1 VGSFHNYSSYIRIYQ
16 FFHSHT
22 FLIELI
28 LDDWPTEILLFSNTF
43 NPFFKLNFSI
53 LFKKIN
59 LNHFHWPTKTYI
71 KMLQRN
77 IQKQFF
83 FKSSSSFINNQMNVK
98 IFLNTEKITTEK
110 LTEIKTTTFTLN
122 PFLTQEY
129 SVGKKKPNTS
139 F

>member
-1 VGSFHNYSSYIRIYQ
+1 M
-16 FFHSHT
+16 
-22 FLIELI
+22 
-28 LDDWPTEILLFSNTF
+28 LL
-43 NPFFKLNFSI
+43 
-53 LFKKIN
+53 
-59 LNHFHWPTKTYI
+59 
-71 KMLQRN
+71 RN

-83 FKSSSSFINNQMNVK
+83 FKTSSSSFINNQMNVK

-129 SVGKKKPNTS
+129 SVGKKNPNTT